1 MAKNAG
7 LRITKIIKNKQVD
20 LSFYEDLQV
29 S

>member
-7 LRITKIIKNKQVD
+7 LSITKIIKNKQVD
-20 LSFYEDLQV
+20 PSFYEDLQV

>member
-7 LRITKIIKNKQVD
+7 LSITKIIKNKQAEP
-20 LSFYEDLQV
+20 LFFEDLHA